1 MIQACSH
8 EVSSNLVFAGHGV
21 PAHGNATD
29 GAKRHES
36 LLDGVLAGV
45 VVDAANID
53 P

>member
-1 MIQACSH
+1 MVFH
-8 EVSSNLVFAGHGV
+8 LMFAGHGV
-21 PAHGNATD
+21 PAHGDTPD

-36 LLDGVLAGV
+36 LLYGVLAGV